1 MKKRKQQ
8 KYLEYDYEAAYQKSL
23 HDLEEVNAERMLKNG
38 YVKSIYATKEI
49 RAGDV
54 LDVEIY
60 PEFTRKQKDQMPDE
74 GRKKR
79 QRIAQRNLN
88 EKNSRKECERTINAH
103 IRKNTPRHLWKLL
116 NRT

>member
-23 HDLEEVNAERMLKNG
+23 HDLEEANAERMLKSG

-60 PEFTRKQKDQMPDE
+60 PEFTRKQKDKIPFEQIL
-74 GRKKR
+74 G
-79 QRIAQRNLN
+79 QR
-88 EKNSRKECERTINAH
+88 SHPWNAL
-103 IRKNTPRHLWKLL
+103 PRGAV
-116 NRT
+116 RPR